1 MIDVSKLVLA
11 DLPGVSAESIRDL
24 PESPGVYFIICGN
37 GVVHYIGQTVNLR
50 TRLQKH
56 RRLAQVE
63 NREGL
68 MVRCWDVPK
77 VDLLKVETECIARF
91 SPVLNRTHDDRPVT
105 PPQEL
110 DAYNQAFKDLLEA
123 VSALDFSYLKNLAVF
138 WGLNSEDG
146 HIEKMASLALS
157 LKTLGRAEGID
168 LALTVITGSGYAA
181 HAERARASI
190 AFAESKKSKK
200 VKAP

>member
-1 MIDVSKLVLA
+1 VIDVSKLVLA
-11 DLPGVSAESIRDL
+11 DLPGVPAESIRNL
-24 PESPGVYFIICGN
+24 PESPGVYFIICGH

-50 TRLQKH
+50 TRLRKH

-68 MVRCWDVPK
+68 MVRYWDVLK
-77 VDLLKVETECIARF
+77 VDLLRIETECIAKF

-105 PPQEL
+105 PPQKL
-110 DAYNQAFKDLLEA
+110 DAYNQAFKDLLEG
-123 VSALDFSYLKNLAVF
+123 VSALDFSYLKSLAVF

-168 LALTVITGSGYAA
+168 LALTVITGSGYAV

-190 AFAESKKSKK
+190 AAAKSKKSRRTT
-200 VKAP
+200 P